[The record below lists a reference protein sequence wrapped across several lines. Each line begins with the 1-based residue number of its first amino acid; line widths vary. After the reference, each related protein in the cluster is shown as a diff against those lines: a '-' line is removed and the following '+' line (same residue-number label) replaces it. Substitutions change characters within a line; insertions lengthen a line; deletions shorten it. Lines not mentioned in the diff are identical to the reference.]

1 MPEDSTELTRRR
13 MLLGAGFALTATA
26 GFAAIGLTGPAATS
40 AGATDA
46 TGGDPQVDFD
56 ETYRGRR
63 IQGWSA
69 TGHQHHSGHQHGG
82 HIVLIDGQELHAMQN
97 ADGTWVSVMN
107 HYQTYR
113 TPRAL
118 ARAAVI
124 NLQGASLLP
133 IA

>member
-13 MLLGAGFALTATA
+13 MLQGAGFALTATV
-26 GFAAIGLTGPAATS
+26 GFAVIGLTGPAAAS
-40 AGATDA
+40 PGATDN
-46 TGGDPQVDFD
+46 TGGDPEADFD

-63 IQGWSA
+63 IQGRSA
-69 TGHQHHSGHQHGG
+69 AGHQHHAGHQHGG
-82 HIVLIDGQELHAMQN
+82 HAVLIDGRELHAMQN
-97 ADGTWVSVMN
+97 ADGTWISVIN

-124 NLQGASLLP
+124 SLQGASLLP
-133 IA
+133 LS